1 MNYKQSLII
10 KFKNKAVFIIQDYM
24 LNRQLNLI
32 VDFYIVLVQIIWC
45 KIFIPSINFF
55 MNYASMK
62 HISLITET

>member
-32 VDFYIVLVQIIWC
+32 VDFYIVLVQII
-45 KIFIPSINFF
+45 
-55 MNYASMK
+55 
-62 HISLITET
+62 